1 MSLNT
6 WLGRVGTSRYARLL
20 KNPSPRFEKK
30 GEALE
35 IFFLLVSLLDAVFA
49 NCHLGRKNTAPV
61 LKVSQARKFLRGYSH
76 PTMEDTCGD
85 IYAGRLKTTWINGR
99 LK

>member
-6 WLGRVGTSRYARLL
+6 WLGRVGTSRYSRLL

-30 GEALE
+30 VRHWK
-35 IFFLLVSLLDAVFA
+35 FFLLVSLLDAVFA

-76 PTMEDTCGD
+76 PTMEDTCGN
-85 IYAGRLKTTWINGR
+85 IHARWLQTRWINSRLK
-99 LK
+99 